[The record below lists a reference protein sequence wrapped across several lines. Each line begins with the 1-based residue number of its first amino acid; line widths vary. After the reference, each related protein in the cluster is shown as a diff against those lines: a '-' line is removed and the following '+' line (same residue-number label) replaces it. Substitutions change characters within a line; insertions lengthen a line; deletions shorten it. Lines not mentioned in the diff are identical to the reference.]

1 MVIIAEF
8 ADVADNPVA
17 LAKIDEIFFEA
28 SSVQSFASATERAA
42 FRWLWMG
49 RYLVEEPQHAFVAL
63 KDGDPEQLCGYLV
76 GSLADPA
83 PREEFRS
90 LAYFKSFADI
100 TPRFPAHLHI
110 NVAHDMRSQG
120 VGEQLIQTFLA
131 YARRH
136 GSPGVHVVTGAGMR
150 NVGFYERLDFIE
162 RARVAKGAGE
172 VVLLGHQLD

>member
-1 MVIIAEF
+1 MVVIAEF
-8 ADVADNPVA
+8 ADVADNSVA

-28 SSVQSFASATERAA
+28 SSVQSFANETARED

-49 RYLVEEPQHAFVAL
+49 RYLSEEPEHAFVAL
-63 KDGDPEQLCGYLV
+63 RNGDAGQLCGYLV

-83 PREEFRS
+83 VRAEFNS

-110 NVAHDMRSQG
+110 NVAHDMRGQG
-120 VGEQLIQTFLA
+120 VGERLIHAFLA
-131 YARRH
+131 HAQAQ
-136 GSPGVHVVTGAGMR
+136 GCPGVHVVTGAGMR
-150 NVGFYERLDFIE
+150 NVGFYERLNFVE
-162 RARVAKGAGE
+162 RARVAKGPGE